1 MNSNQ
6 LIGSIPRSLGKLSKL
21 VLLDLMENQLNGS
34 LPVSTFDS
42 PGLDLLLQAKHFH
55 LSKNRLSGSIPP
67 KLFSADMKLIH
78 IVFDQNQF
86 SGSIPQTLG
95 LVNTLEL
102 LRLDRNSLTGIVP
115 SDLTNLKQILQLN
128 LAHNN
133 LTGPLPNLT
142 QMTSLC
148 VVDLSYN
155 SFDASTAP
163 DWFSSLPSLTS
174 LIVEYGELEGPVP
187 ETIFSLPQIQQIK
200 LGHNLFGGILRM
212 GGNISQ
218 HLELV
223 NLEDNHIT
231 QFELLSGYNKTLM
244 LEGNPA
250 CNNNVDPLV
259 KQNHYCLP
267 NSQPADLKPNFG
279 SPVLNCETRLCSNGE
294 KNNPQNCECQYPFVG
309 SFYFRGPSIRDL
321 SNDTLFQLLKYSL
334 SNKLNLSIASVV
346 IQKPVF
352 ESDDY
357 LHIQLQLFPPFGK
370 YFNRSEILRI
380 ASALSYQTF
389 LLSPDLGSFYFIP
402 LDQYNFLAPDVGNFS
417 SISNRWLIGIAIGC
431 GLLLLTLFGVGVYAI
446 KQKKRVSKAISL
458 SKPFASWS
466 SIEQITGEAPQLKG
480 AIYFSYDELRKLTNN
495 FSISNEIGAGGY
507 GKVYRGI
514 TGYGQ
519 VFAIKRARQGSKQGA
534 HEFKTEIELLSRVHH
549 KNLVGLVGFCCE
561 QGEQMLV
568 YEFMPYGSLRDIL
581 GSCVHLDWKRRLEI
595 ALDSA
600 RGLAYLHEFANPP
613 IIHRDIKSSNI
624 LLDEYFN
631 AKVAD
636 FGLSKLVFD
645 HEKGHISTGVKGT
658 WGYLDPEYYT
668 TQRLTEK
675 SDVYS
680 FGVVMLELITS
691 NRPIEKGIY
700 LVHEVVRLM
709 NKSDKAYYGLMNII
723 DATVINEMTN
733 PIEFGRFLKLAIKCV
748 EESTINRP
756 TMSQVVKEIE
766 SIIQNISSLK

>member
-1 MNSNQ
+1 MAMFSVKARLFLAFFFVIGIHNIFSYTDPNDVEILLSLKEVWKNTPPTWRTSSDPCGDLWEGVSCNDSRVTELKLPYIGLEGHLSGDIGGLTELITLDLSFNRYLTGPLSPRLGDLRNLKTLILAACGFSGNIPQELGNLTQLMSLALNSNQ

-67 KLFSADMKLIH
+67 KLFSADMKLTH
-78 IVFDQNQF
+78 NQF

-142 QMTSLC
+142 QMTSLR
-148 VVDLSYN
+148 VVDLSYT

-163 DWFSSLPSLTS
+163 DWFSSLPSLTRS
-174 LIVEYGELEGPVP
+174 LNMGNWKDLSQKQ
-187 ETIFSLPQIQQIK
+187 SLAY
-200 LGHNLFGGILRM
+200 HR
-212 GGNISQ
+212 
-218 HLELV
+218 
-223 NLEDNHIT
+223 
-231 QFELLSGYNKTLM
+231 YNK
-244 LEGNPA
+244 
-250 CNNNVDPLV
+250 
-259 KQNHYCLP
+259 
-267 NSQPADLKPNFG
+267 SDLKPNFG

-294 KNNPQNCECQYPFVG
+294 KNNPQSCECQYPFVG
-309 SFYFRGPSIRDL
+309 SFYFRGSSIRDL

-402 LDQYNFLAPDVGNFS
+402 LDQYNLLGKSPPDVGNFS

-431 GLLLLTLFGVGVYAI
+431 GLLLLTLLGVGVYAI

-466 SIEQITGEAPQLKG
+466 SIEQISGEAPQLKE

-519 VFAIKRARQGSKQGA
+519 VFAIKRARQGSKQDA

-568 YEFMPYGSLRDIL
+568 YEFMPYGLLRDNL
-581 GSCVHLDWKRRLEI
+581 
-595 ALDSA
+595 
-600 RGLAYLHEFANPP
+600 
-613 IIHRDIKSSNI
+613 
-624 LLDEYFN
+624 
-631 AKVAD
+631 
-636 FGLSKLVFD
+636 
-645 HEKGHISTGVKGT
+645 
-658 WGYLDPEYYT
+658 
-668 TQRLTEK
+668 
-675 SDVYS
+675 
-680 FGVVMLELITS
+680 
-691 NRPIEKGIY
+691 
-700 LVHEVVRLM
+700 
-709 NKSDKAYYGLMNII
+709 
-723 DATVINEMTN
+723 
-733 PIEFGRFLKLAIKCV
+733 
-748 EESTINRP
+748 
-756 TMSQVVKEIE
+756 
-766 SIIQNISSLK
+766 